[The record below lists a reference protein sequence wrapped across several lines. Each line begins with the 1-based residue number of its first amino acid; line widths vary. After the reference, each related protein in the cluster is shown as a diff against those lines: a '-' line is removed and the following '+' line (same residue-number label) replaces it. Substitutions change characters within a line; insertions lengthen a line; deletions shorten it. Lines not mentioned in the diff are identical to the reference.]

1 MLICVLLFLTSC
13 GQARSQDELK
23 NVGLLVPETIM
34 DQGWGSKAYRG
45 ILQIQS
51 SYGVDVYYKE
61 GMNTKLVV
69 ERAVK
74 EFDQKG
80 VNLIFGQG
88 HEYAEYFSEISLN
101 YPDIHF
107 ITFNGDA
114 KNDNVTSLHF
124 ESYAM
129 GFFAGMVAAHMTK
142 SNHIGIIPAFEWQPE
157 IKGFYD
163 GAKYENNLVSI
174 EMEYVNDFDDEE
186 KALNIFNDM
195 HAGGVDIIY
204 PTGAYSVPVIEK
216 VKENGIYGIGYI
228 SDQSDVGNNIVL
240 TSTVQHVGKLYEW
253 VANRYNKGHL
263 ESGNISFDFQDDA
276 ISLGTFSPLIDDAF
290 VKEIQDDIERY
301 KKTGELPN
309 QNELNGS

>member
-13 GQARSQDELK
+13 GQEQNKDVLK
-23 NVGLLVPETIM
+23 NVGLLVPETIT
-34 DQGWGSKAYRG
+34 DQVWGSKAYRG

-74 EFDQKG
+74 ELDQKG
-80 VNLIFGQG
+80 VNLIFGHG
-88 HEYAEYFSEISLN
+88 HEYAEYFSEISLS
-101 YPDIHF
+101 YPNIHF

-124 ESYAM
+124 EGYAM

-142 SNHIGIIPAFEWQPE
+142 GNHIGIIPAFDWQPE
-157 IKGFYD
+157 VKGFYD
-163 GAKYENNLVSI
+163 GAKYENHLVSI
-174 EMEYVNDFDDEE
+174 EIEYVNDFDDVE
-186 KALNIFNDM
+186 KALTIFNDM
-195 HAGGVDIIY
+195 YSGGVDVIY

-216 VKENGIYGIGYI
+216 VKEKGISSIGYI
-228 SDQSDVGNNIVL
+228 SDQSDVGDNIVL

-253 VANRYNKGHL
+253 VANRYNKGQL
-263 ESGNISFDFQDDA
+263 ESGNLAFDFQDDA
-276 ISLGTFSPLIDDAF
+276 ITLGTFSPLIDEDF
-290 VKEIQDDIERY
+290 IKEIQGDIENY

-309 QNELNGS
+309 Q